1 MSTSSKKCT
10 PGYQCHHW
18 VTYLASSK
26 ISTTCNQVSKT
37 EILSLKEAE
46 ERESSCNTAGEF
58 LMMTNVWWTS
68 SMRAARPW
76 SPQLGKNFHLSV
88 TAPDGILQ
96 TWSLGKHLSH
106 KMCKHYTPHSLIIS
120 HGGLNCSFQR
130 KRNFDSGPIFHL
142 SVPYLLQSSKTLVA
156 HVTFAGQGC

>member
-106 KMCKHYTPHSLIIS
+106 KMCKHYTNIIPHTPSS
-120 HGGLNCSFQR
+120 QSGATHGGLNCSFHR
-130 KRNFDSGPIFHL
+130 RRNSDGFGVPIFHL
-142 SVPYLLQSSKTLVA
+142 SVPYLLWIVKL
-156 HVTFAGQGC
+156 